1 MRTGDEKQV
10 RRLINEIVEGVISE
24 GTTSYDDGVK
34 DYQGIGTQASKE
46 RMRRFKELSS
56 ERGINTDWEAAD
68 RWNRAER
75 YNGQSSLGMNKSVYN
90 LIANYGK
97 RAAKL
102 FGELQNELKNMDV
115 DAEVRDAI
123 KDLQDKSYYL
133 TLRLCDKG
141 LLKRNWA
148 GEPNPIY
155 NYRKGK

>member
-24 GTTSYDDGVK
+24 GTTSHDDGVAN
-34 DYQGIGTQASKE
+34 YQGTGTQASKE
-46 RMRRFKELSS
+46 RMRRFKELSI

-90 LIANYGK
+90 LLANYGK
-97 RAAKL
+97 RASKL

-115 DAEVRDAI
+115 DAEIRDAI
-123 KDLQDKSYYL
+123 RELKEKSYFLAHNQY
-133 TLRLCDKG
+133 DKG

-148 GEPNPIY
+148 GEPNPRY
-155 NYRKGK
+155 KR

>member
-24 GTTSYDDGVK
+24 GTTSNDDGVAN
-34 DYQGIGTQASKE
+34 YQGTGTQASKE
-46 RMRRFKELSS
+46 RMRRFKELSI
-56 ERGINTDWEAAD
+56 ERGINTDWESAD

-75 YNGQSSLGMNKSVYN
+75 YNGQSSLDMNKTVYN

-97 RAAKL
+97 RASKL
-102 FGELQNELKNMDV
+102 FGELENELKNMDV

-123 KDLQDKSYYL
+123 RELKEKSYFLMYSL
-133 TLRLCDKG
+133 YDKG

-148 GEPNPIY
+148 GEPNPRY
-155 NYRKGK
+155 KK